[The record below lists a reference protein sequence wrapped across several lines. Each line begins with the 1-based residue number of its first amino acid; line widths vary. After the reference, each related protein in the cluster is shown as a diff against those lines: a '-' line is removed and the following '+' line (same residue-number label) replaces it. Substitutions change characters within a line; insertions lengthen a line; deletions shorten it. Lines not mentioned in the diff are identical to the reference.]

1 MADSARPP
9 KDDDTKPQTIR
20 FHYLKSPAFHTVPA
34 DGAIGGLTPNGNFH
48 LALYVERSP
57 IPTITEH
64 QVGEYG
70 PGDEIMEKRV
80 VRDGIVRELVVDVVF
95 DYRAATSFRQWLDN
109 NIKEFEQILKQR
121 TEELRQRVERSP
133 QKPPEAK

>member
-1 MADSARPP
+1 MADSAQPP
-9 KDDDTKPQTIR
+9 KDAKTVR

-34 DGAIGGLTPNGNFH
+34 DGAIGGLTPNGDFH

-70 PGDEIMEKRV
+70 PAEEILEKRV

-95 DYRAATSFRQWLDN
+95 NYRAAISFREWFDN
-109 NIKEFEQILKQR
+109 NIKQFEQLLRQR
-121 TEELRQRVERSP
+121 TEEMRKRTDEMQ
-133 QKPPEAK
+133 QKQPGGK